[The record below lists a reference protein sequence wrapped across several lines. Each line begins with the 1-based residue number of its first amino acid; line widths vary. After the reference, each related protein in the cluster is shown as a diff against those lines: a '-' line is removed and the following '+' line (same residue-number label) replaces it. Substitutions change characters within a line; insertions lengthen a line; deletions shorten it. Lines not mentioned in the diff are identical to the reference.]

1 MTEREKKNSCDWLYL
16 KHLGTALTVTYVTQV
31 CTTGGNA
38 GGAKTTAYLRENI
51 SAQPQVKFA
60 PLALKVKLCGGELQK
75 YL

>member
-16 KHLGTALTVTYVTQV
+16 KHLGTAVTVTNV
-31 CTTGGNA
+31 CTTEGNA

-51 SAQPQVKFA
+51 SAQPRVKFT